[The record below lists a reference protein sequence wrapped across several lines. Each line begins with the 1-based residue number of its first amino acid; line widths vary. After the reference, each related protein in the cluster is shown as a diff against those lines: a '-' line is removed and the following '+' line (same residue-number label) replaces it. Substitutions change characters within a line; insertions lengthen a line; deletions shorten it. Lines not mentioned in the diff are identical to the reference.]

1 MSKAMQKL
9 YKEEVVPKLKE
20 EFKYKNVMAVPKLEK
35 IVINMGLG
43 NAIQEKN
50 LLDIAEKELAHLT
63 GQKPVRTR
71 AKKSV
76 ASFKL
81 REGMEIGLKVTLRG
95 QRMYDFLTKLV
106 MVALPRVKDFQGIP
120 ANSFDGR
127 GNYSLG
133 IKEHTIF
140 PEVNYEKVAKIL
152 GMDVVIVTSAKKDE
166 EAKQLLKL
174 LGMPFKKN

>member
-1 MSKAMQKL
+1 MSKAMQML
-9 YKEEVVPKLKE
+9 YKNEVVPKLKDKF
-20 EFKYKNVMAVPKLEK
+20 EFKNVMAVPKLEK

-50 LLDIAEKELAHLT
+50 LLDIAEKELAHIA

-76 ASFKL
+76 AGFKL

-95 QRMYDFLTKLV
+95 RRMYDFLTKLI
-106 MVALPRVKDFQGIP
+106 MVALPRVKDFQGVS

-133 IKEHTIF
+133 IKEHIIF
-140 PEVNYEKVAKIL
+140 PEVNYEKVQKIL
-152 GMDVVIVTSAKKDE
+152 GMDVVVVTTAQKDE
-166 EAKQLLKL
+166 EARELLKL

>member
-1 MSKAMQKL
+1 MQKL